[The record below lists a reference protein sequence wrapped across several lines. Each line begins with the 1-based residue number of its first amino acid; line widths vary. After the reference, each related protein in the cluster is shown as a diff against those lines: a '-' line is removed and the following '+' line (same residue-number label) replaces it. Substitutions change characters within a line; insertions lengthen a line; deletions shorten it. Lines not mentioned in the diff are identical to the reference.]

1 MTDLRMP
8 IMNGIDMIKKIR
20 DYDQECGIII
30 NTEVDDIEY
39 IIKSV
44 DIGIDKY
51 LVKPIEKEEIIE
63 AIKNVL
69 KKVIKR
75 KNDKGSLCELVNFS
89 KEHKLKITEEIKTK
103 ISFLVKK
110 YTRKGPKD
118 VQVFWGGSTI
128 EINTYD
134 ILTPMEKAVIKNN
147 NNVALIEY
155 YREVF
160 YEQVSQEFNNLISEV
175 IGFTVEISQINI
187 NVIENMERIIMKLNL
202 NNMFK

>member
-1 MTDLRMP
+1 MP

-69 KKVIKR
+69 KKVIK
-75 KNDKGSLCELVNFS
+75 
-89 KEHKLKITEEIKTK
+89 
-103 ISFLVKK
+103 KK
-110 YTRKGPKD
+110 K
-118 VQVFWGGSTI
+118 
-128 EINTYD
+128 
-134 ILTPMEKAVIKNN
+134 
-147 NNVALIEY
+147 
-155 YREVF
+155 
-160 YEQVSQEFNNLISEV
+160 
-175 IGFTVEISQINI
+175 
-187 NVIENMERIIMKLNL
+187 
-202 NNMFK
+202 

>member
-1 MTDLRMP
+1 M
-8 IMNGIDMIKKIR
+8 
-20 DYDQECGIII
+20 
-30 NTEVDDIEY
+30 
-39 IIKSV
+39 
-44 DIGIDKY
+44 
-51 LVKPIEKEEIIE
+51 
-63 AIKNVL
+63 
-69 KKVIKR
+69 
-75 KNDKGSLCELVNFS
+75 NFS

-118 VQVFWGGSTI
+118 VQQVFWGGSTI

-187 NVIENMERIIMKLNL
+187 NVIENIERIIMKLNL

>member
-1 MTDLRMP
+1 M
-8 IMNGIDMIKKIR
+8 
-20 DYDQECGIII
+20 
-30 NTEVDDIEY
+30 
-39 IIKSV
+39 
-44 DIGIDKY
+44 
-51 LVKPIEKEEIIE
+51 
-63 AIKNVL
+63 
-69 KKVIKR
+69 
-75 KNDKGSLCELVNFS
+75 NFS
-89 KEHKLKITEEIKTK
+89 KEHKLKITEEIKTR